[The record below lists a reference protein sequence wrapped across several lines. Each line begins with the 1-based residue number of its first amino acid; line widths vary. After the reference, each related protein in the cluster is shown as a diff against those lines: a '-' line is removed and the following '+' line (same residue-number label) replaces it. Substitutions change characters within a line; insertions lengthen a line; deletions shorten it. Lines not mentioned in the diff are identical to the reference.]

1 MRVWS
6 AIVNA
11 LNSHGSCA
19 LVTQLEVQGSAPR
32 EAGARMV
39 VMPDGTFTG
48 TIGGGALEWHILARA
63 QKMLRVGEAGLD
75 IARHALGPEMGQC
88 CGGAVQIMIEAW
100 TAKRLAEAEALSAAE
115 AAGPFVSEGVVSG
128 DAVSRTVQVV
138 ASGIG
143 DGMTHDPDMP
153 ASGLTRGSTLPQHA
167 SLDSLSAGPSGQ
179 ARGRQVGRDGPRL
192 FERFGQRATQVYL
205 FGAGHVGRALML
217 ALAPLPFAV
226 TWIDERRGA
235 FPAAVPGNVTMVATD
250 ELVDQLSAAPD
261 SAMVV
266 AMTHS
271 HARDFEIVAAALA
284 QDRFAYVG
292 VIGSKTKRA
301 RFSSRLRKA
310 GLAEHIVS
318 QLICPIGVAGIAS
331 KAPASIAAGV
341 AAQLLQFDEL
351 VKTGQKPVQMAA
363 QEVTMV
369 HGQKR
374 SHGRGD

>member
-11 LNSHGSCA
+11 LNSHASCA

-32 EAGARMV
+32 EPGARMV

-48 TIGGGALEWHILARA
+48 TIGGGALEWHILART
-63 QKMLRVGEAGLD
+63 QKMLRGGTPGCE
-75 IARHALGPEMGQC
+75 ITQHALGPEMGQC
-88 CGGAVQIMIEAW
+88 CGGAVAVMIEVWQAG
-100 TAKRLAEAEALSAAE
+100 RLAEARELARAE
-115 AAGPFVSEGVVSG
+115 STGPFATRARLAGGEAVARTIFEGEECGTGGVDWERSG
-128 DAVSRTVQVV
+128 D
-138 ASGIG
+138 
-143 DGMTHDPDMP
+143 
-153 ASGLTRGSTLPQHA
+153 LT
-167 SLDSLSAGPSGQ
+167 
-179 ARGRQVGRDGPRL
+179 
-192 FERFGQRATQVYL
+192 ERFGQRDRALLL

-226 TWIDERRGA
+226 TWIDERREA
-235 FPAAVPGNVTMVATD
+235 FPAAVPGNVTMVATG
-250 ELVDQLSAAPD
+250 EPAGHLAAAPD
-261 SAMVV
+261 GAMVV

-271 HARDFEIVAAALA
+271 HARDFEIVEAALA
-284 QDRFAYVG
+284 ENRFAYVG

-318 QLICPIGVAGIAS
+318 RLICPIGVAGVAS
-331 KAPASIAAGV
+331 KTPASIAAGV

-369 HGQKR
+369 HRQR
-374 SHGRGD
+374 LSHGRGD